1 MAVSAHHL
9 FTGLFLDLEE
19 RFLETVSELKAT
31 DPLAPVDVLVGSNL
45 LGLYLRRRAAQTFG
59 GVANLRFVTF
69 LDLARE
75 RTPEPDARP
84 RLPAL
89 GETLLSRRTLIESPE
104 GEVFGSLR
112 ERASTAALL
121 VRTAAD
127 LRGAG
132 IPVTRLAEL
141 LPAAAR
147 TPDRAVF
154 LAKVAALLVRFETL
168 RSAFADSDSL
178 LERAAQSVR
187 PLRDDPLLVYGLY
200 DLGGVREALLRAVT
214 EERPIIAFVPVDG
227 APEETGAGI
236 PAVRA
241 ALFSDVLDVTPEAI
255 PSTSA
260 GPEEGFVVAP
270 SETAEAREV
279 VREILRAVDDGV
291 PLHRIAILLREPT
304 QQEPALVAELA
315 QRRIPFF
322 RPAGGGFS
330 RMPVGRAALGLLKL
344 ASEGVE
350 SDALVVLTDV
360 LEGLGLVPEGSRA
373 CVERSLVELRAR
385 GEWADLCQR
394 LSRRLATA
402 LPTGTDESEGRLD
415 RRAERVRRDLEAL
428 RSVVEILSP
437 TLPETADT
445 SWREWAERLSNS
457 FATLFGSRPGADD
470 LASAAAAGLAIL
482 EDVEPGSAIAAADM
496 APLLAEALEGI
507 VVRHG
512 SFERD
517 GASILSLV
525 SARGLLFDVVLVPG
539 LIERSFLRPGRP
551 DPLLFDEE
559 RATVARLSGM
569 PLAPRTGRRHAREE
583 RFLFHLARTAARKR
597 IVFLAAGR
605 EAATDRPRLLSPF
618 LVELLEER
626 RGGPVAE
633 EDLSN
638 PTLGTQLGLRWVRL
652 GSARPSA
659 PFIDAEEALRGAL
672 ALAPR
677 LAEAL
682 PAGFSAI
689 ERALQRGRSR
699 AEDRFT
705 EYEGR
710 LQRPP
715 VRLDL
720 GTRPISPSRI
730 ERLAS
735 CAYHAFLV
743 DALGLSAPEAPP
755 EGLVL
760 DKRTLGILAHA
771 VLEELAREAMTTGGF
786 LAPLVSARAAKEART
801 AVQSFLE
808 EWELDIPPVLAEAAS
823 EQLATLLHAVAERE
837 RTRNAP
843 LPLVG
848 AEVRFGPG
856 GLLARCNA
864 GRVRVSMSGR
874 IDRLDRDGPVA
885 RVVDYKFANPK
896 PFGKKNV
903 KGFRIVGGEKV
914 QLAAYALAARA
925 LGATTVS
932 SEYLIVSSPKK
943 GTEPEV
949 TAVEFD
955 PVQTA
960 EAVEALGKALGLL
973 DASIQ
978 TGDLLPRTATLSSSS
993 PCSFCDVA
1001 AVCGPGHLRIYE
1013 RKRDHEKAL
1022 YPSAPLFRLE
1032 EIP

>member
-1 MAVSAHHL
+1 MTAHRL
-9 FTGLFLDLEE
+9 LTGRFQDLEE
-19 RFLETVSELKAT
+19 RFLETVLALKAT
-31 DPLAPVDVLVGSNL
+31 DPLTPVEVLVGSNL
-45 LGLYLRRRAAQTFG
+45 LGLYLRRCAAQTFG

-75 RTPEPDARP
+75 RAQEPDSRP

-89 GETLLSRRTLIESPE
+89 GENLLSHRTLLESPE

-112 ERASTAALL
+112 DRPSTAALL

-132 IPVTRLAEL
+132 IPVARLSDL

-147 TPDRAVF
+147 TPDRADF
-154 LAKVAALLVRFETL
+154 LAKVAALLVTFENL

-187 PLRDDPLLVYGLY
+187 PRREDPLLVYGLY
-200 DLGGVREALLRAVT
+200 DLGGVREALLRAVAQ
-214 EERPIIAFVPVDG
+214 ERPVIAFVPVDG

-241 ALFSDVLDVTPEAI
+241 ALFSDLLGVTPEAI
-255 PSTSA
+255 PSAPSS
-260 GPEEGFVVAP
+260 PEERFVVAP

-279 VREILRAVDDGV
+279 IREILRAVDDGV

-330 RMPVGRAALGLLKL
+330 RTPAGRAALGLLEL

-350 SDALVVLTDV
+350 KDALAVLTDV

-373 CVERSLVELRAR
+373 SVERSLVELRAR
-385 GEWADLCQR
+385 GEWTDLCQR
-394 LSRRLATA
+394 LSRRLAAA

-437 TLPETADT
+437 ALPETSDT
-445 SWREWAERLSNS
+445 SWREWAERLSHS
-457 FATLFGSRPGADD
+457 FTTLFGSRPGADD
-470 LASAAAAGLAIL
+470 LASAAAGLAVL
-482 EDVEPGSAIAAADM
+482 EDVEPESAIAAADV

-512 SFERD
+512 SFERH
-517 GASILSLV
+517 GVSILSLV

-539 LIERSFLRPGRP
+539 LIERSFPRLGRP

-559 RATVARLSGM
+559 RATVASLSGM
-569 PLAPRTGRRHAREE
+569 PLPPRTGRRHAREE
-583 RFLFHLARTAARKR
+583 RFLFHLARTAARRR
-597 IVFLAAGR
+597 IVYLAAGR

-633 EDLSN
+633 EELSN
-638 PTLGTQLGLRWVRL
+638 PMLGTQLGLRWVRL

-677 LAEAL
+677 LAETL
-682 PAGFSAI
+682 PAGFSATD
-689 ERALQRGRSR
+689 RALRRGRSR

-710 LQRPP
+710 LLRPP
-715 VRLDL
+715 SRLDL
-720 GTRPISPSRI
+720 GTRTISPSRI

-743 DALGLSAPEAPP
+743 DALGLSALEAPP
-755 EGLVL
+755 EGLVV

-771 VLEELAREAMTTGGF
+771 VLEELAREAMATRGF
-786 LAPLVSARAAKEART
+786 LGPLVRARAAREAER

-808 EWELDIPPVLAEAAS
+808 EWELDIPPVLAETAS
-823 EQLATLLHAVAERE
+823 EQLSALLQAVAERE
-837 RTRNAP
+837 EKRASP
-843 LPLVG
+843 LPLAG

-856 GLLARCNA
+856 GILARCNT
-864 GRVRVSMSGR
+864 GRLRVSMSGR

-885 RVVDYKFANPK
+885 RVVDYKFAKPM
-896 PFGKKNV
+896 PFGKKNA
-903 KGFRIVGGEKV
+903 KGFLVVGGEKV

-932 SEYLIVSSPKK
+932 SEYLFVSSPKK

-949 TAVEFD
+949 TAVQFD
-955 PVQTA
+955 PGQTA
-960 EAVEALGKALGLL
+960 EAVEALSMTLGLL

-978 TGDLLPRTATLSSSS
+978 TGDLLPRTATLSNSS

-1013 RKRDHEKAL
+1013 RKRDHEKKL
-1022 YPSAPLFRLE
+1022 DPSAPLFRLE